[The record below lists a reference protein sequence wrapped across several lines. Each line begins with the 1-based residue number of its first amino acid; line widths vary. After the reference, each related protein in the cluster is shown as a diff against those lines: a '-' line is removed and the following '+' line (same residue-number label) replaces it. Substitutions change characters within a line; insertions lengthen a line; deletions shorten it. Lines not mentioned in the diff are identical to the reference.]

1 MRLIV
6 FNDDGE
12 EEVQDT
18 DPIGT
23 IHSGIRIV
31 VDSWLEDYSL
41 EDFLEELDI
50 TPAEAIIALYDAGK
64 IDEDTLERFLME
76 V

>member
-1 MRLIV
+1 MKLIV

-12 EEVQDT
+12 EEVVDT

-23 IHSGIRIV
+23 IHNGIRIV
-31 VDSWLEDYSL
+31 VESWLEDYSL
-41 EDFLEELDI
+41 EDFLDELDI
-50 TPAEAIIALYDAGK
+50 TPAEAIITLYDAGK
-64 IDEDTLERFLME
+64 IDEEAIERFLME